1 MMVRAQQARACD
13 QTAIRQTGALE
24 LDARRAAVVAL
35 RKTGRVTR
43 DDVRRLRREIFV
55 DGCVTRD
62 EADALFALDMSK
74 CERDPEW
81 TAFFVE
87 AILDHV
93 VWQSRPTGV
102 VNESQAEWLIDR
114 ADMAKSISAFAVL
127 VSVLSE
133 AHRTPMWFLAA
144 VKARAAQG
152 WPGLD
157 AALAAAVEEA
167 ATAAE
172 ASAV

>member
-1 MMVRAQQARACD
+1 MLNRKQIWGRDPEMLAIVSACD
-13 QTAIRQTGALE
+13 
-24 LDARRAAVVAL
+24 LDARRAAIVAL
-35 RKTGRVTR
+35 RQSGQVTR
-43 DDVRRLRREIFV
+43 DDVRRLRREVFA

-74 CERDPEW
+74 CERDAEW

-87 AILDHV
+87 AILDHI
-93 VWQSRPTGV
+93 VWQARPTGV

-127 VSVLSE
+127 VSVLAE

-172 ASAV
+172 ASAA

>member
-1 MMVRAQQARACD
+1 MVRAQQARTD
-13 QTAIRQTGALE
+13 GQTISRQTSARE

-35 RKTGRVTR
+35 RMAGRVTR
-43 DDVRRLRREIFV
+43 EDVRRLRREVFA

-93 VWQSRPTGV
+93 VWQARPTGI

-127 VSVLSE
+127 VSVLAE
-133 AHRTPMWFLAA
+133 AHRTPIWFLAA

-157 AALAAAVEEA
+157 SALAAAVDEAVAMAA
-167 ATAAE
+167 ATGA
-172 ASAV
+172 

>member
-1 MMVRAQQARACD
+1 MTISGNAAFGLGRE
-13 QTAIRQTGALE
+13 IRQTSARE
-24 LDARRAAVVAL
+24 LDARRAAVTAL
-35 RKTGRVTR
+35 RMGGRVSR
-43 DDVRRLRREIFV
+43 EDVRRLRREVFA

-74 CERDPEW
+74 CDRDPEW

-93 VWQSRPTGV
+93 IWQARPTGV

-127 VSVLSE
+127 VSVLAE
-133 AHRTPMWFLAA
+133 AHRTPIWFLAA
-144 VKARAAQG
+144 VRARAAQG

-157 AALAAAVEEA
+157 AALAAAVDEA
-167 ATAAE
+167 AAQAGANAA
-172 ASAV
+172 

>member
-1 MMVRAQQARACD
+1 MES
-13 QTAIRQTGALE
+13 QTALRQASALA

-35 RKTGRVTR
+35 RMSGQVTR
-43 DDVRRLRREIFV
+43 EDVRRLRREVFA

-74 CERDPEW
+74 CARDPEW

-93 VWQSRPTGV
+93 VWQARPTGV

-127 VSVLSE
+127 VSVLAE

-157 AALAAAVEEA
+157 SAIAAAVEEA
-167 ATAAE
+167 AALVETSVA
-172 ASAV
+172 